1 MGMPTRAELPLQVAA
16 AVARV
21 FGVLTILAGGVVL
34 YGGEAAQDAAGLV
47 VPFVLWFN
55 FGAGFAY
62 VAAGF
67 GLARRQRWGLVLAL
81 VIAAGTAL
89 VAAGFALHVARGGAY
104 EVRTAAALALRLALW
119 AVIAAVAWRAPLR

>member
-34 YGGEAAQDAAGLV
+34 YGGEAAQDAV
-47 VPFVLWFN
+47 VPFVVWFN
-55 FGAGFAY
+55 FAAGFAY